1 MIRDLK
7 IQEDK
12 EIKMDLRDKE
22 MQQGRKLKEII
33 HTAGR

>member
-33 HTAGR
+33 NTAAR